1 MSKNY
6 IAIIG
11 DLIDSKKSADR
22 ENLQE
27 NLLESFATINQKY
40 GDIIA
45 SKLTITLGDE
55 FQVLIKPHHQ
65 VFQMI
70 DDIQR
75 LIPHPI
81 RF

>member
-27 NLLESFATINQKY
+27 NLLESFATINQNY
-40 GDIIA
+40 GDII
-45 SKLTITLGDE
+45 
-55 FQVLIKPHHQ
+55 
-65 VFQMI
+65 
-70 DDIQR
+70 
-75 LIPHPI
+75 
-81 RF
+81 